1 MFRRFVNRNRAG
13 VSLTRNSLAP
23 PIPNNPKQTTI
34 LTFHYPLNRVL
45 LHNSPNI
52 LSNEERV
59 LILIYPT
66 YTVYYIYYAENTV
79 ACILKTEGQCI
90 HKEEGPCTHM
100 HYTVYTYQQRV
111 PREKN
116 TVLVLLITDACTH
129 TYYTVYTYQ
138 QRVYFLTSP
147 SRLPRPPSW
156 TTPTY
161 YLLPVRRAPVLIPCL
176 TLMTQRML

>member
-1 MFRRFVNRNRAG
+1 MYTEQRGNVLKN
-13 VSLTRNSLAP
+13 
-23 PIPNNPKQTTI
+23 K
-34 LTFHYPLNRVL
+34 RVL
-45 LHNSPNI
+45 VLTCTTLYIHINRGSLERKIRYSFYSLRTLVLTCTTLYIHINRGSP
-52 LSNEERV
+52 ER
-59 LILIYPT
+59 
-66 YTVYYIYYAENTV
+66 
-79 ACILKTEGQCI
+79 
-90 HKEEGPCTHM
+90 
-100 HYTVYTYQQRV
+100 
-111 PREKN
+111 N
-116 TVLVLLITDACTH
+116 TVLVQLITDACTH